1 MYLLNLS
8 QGDPD
13 GHRLLTGR
21 NEDGVPTDG
30 IASLQTR
37 LSMQSR
43 RSVEPRRMSNGNF
56 AFSPRSPH
64 GDREGL
70 IRSYDVESGGLG
82 LSDLT
87 EDSEGESDRLH
98 RGSLEHV
105 KINGRIANGH
115 GR

>member
-1 MYLLNLS
+1 MLNLS

-13 GHRLLTGR
+13 GQRLLNGR

-30 IASLQTR
+30 IASFQTR

-43 RSVEPRRMSNGNF
+43 RSVEPRRTSNGSL

-70 IRSYDVESGGLG
+70 IRSYDIENGGFG
-82 LSDLT
+82 LSDLA
-87 EDSEGESDRLH
+87 EDSEGDSDGLH
-98 RGSLEHV
+98 RDSLEHV
-105 KINGRIANGH
+105 KTNGRIANGH